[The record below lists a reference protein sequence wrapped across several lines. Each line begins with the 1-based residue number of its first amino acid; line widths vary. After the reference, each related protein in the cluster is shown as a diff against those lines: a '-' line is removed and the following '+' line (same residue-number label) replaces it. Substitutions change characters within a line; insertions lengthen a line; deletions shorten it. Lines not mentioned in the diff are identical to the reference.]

1 MRTECFRRIKQL
13 LQPPPPPGTV
23 SCWEDGCS
31 SFLESRDLCS
41 RNFLILTLRPAN
53 HGAAAP
59 VVTIRERSESSTNC
73 SFAPSPTRGLESNR
87 KPLGSVSNS
96 SYVKTSG
103 LWVFGCGTF
112 RTAIVSHLVHLPRNP
127 KVLFKLLPRRNKP
140 LLLPTFSSL
149 GSWFGFYRVEDRAP
163 CCHPQHMTLQ
173 RRADWGTQGIPLL
186 SMSPWPQPFLLVVVV
201 YTETDEIAPPHFSTL
216 PESPIHVSSTRN
228 PNAIVETPR
237 LRNTACMCISVLP
250 CYLRL
255 KTLWSSSEW
264 EKQND

>member
-13 LQPPPPPGTV
+13 LQPPLPPGTV

-73 SFAPSPTRGLESNR
+73 RFAPSPTRGLESNR

-163 CCHPQHMTLQ
+163 CCHPQHMT
-173 RRADWGTQGIPLL
+173 RAYRGEQTEEYRG
-186 SMSPWPQPFLLVVVV
+186 FLFFPCRLDPSLFSFVVV
-201 YTETDEIAPPHFSTL
+201 YRETDEIAPPHFSTL

-250 CYLRL
+250 VL
-255 KTLWSSSEW
+255 S
-264 EKQND
+264 